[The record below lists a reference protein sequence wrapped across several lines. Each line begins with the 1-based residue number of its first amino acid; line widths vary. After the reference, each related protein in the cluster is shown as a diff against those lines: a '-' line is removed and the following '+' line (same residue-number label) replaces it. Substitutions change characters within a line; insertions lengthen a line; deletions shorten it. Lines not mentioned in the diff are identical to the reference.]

1 MLDKKKLRSLSR
13 NLIAEP
19 DNYMNSFRKNVQMY
33 IDEKDVTITQLA
45 EAADISE
52 STLKSFLYGDSQDCK
67 LSNVIRL
74 AKALNVSID
83 ELVGAGTISP
93 QTCQSLQLV
102 RQLPESFTHFV
113 RWSIIF
119 HYDMLTSNKV
129 SEYAIEVMNAEIG
142 DSGSMKMTNVMSLI
156 DITGL
161 NEDIRPKIFM
171 GIKMPGDMY
180 APKYYIGDIL
190 LIANDRPAREN
201 EPVVVV
207 NGENMWLLSRKEEID
222 ADGQKVINYYSIRD
236 GGFRCHENRIKQ
248 IIGYVVRVKRI
259 MYDEA

>member
-1 MLDKKKLRSLSR
+1 MFDKKRLRSLSR
-13 NLIAEP
+13 NLIANP
-19 DNYMNSFRKNVQMY
+19 DDYMSSFRKNVQMY
-33 IDEKDVTITQLA
+33 IDQKDVTIMQLA

-52 STLKSFLYGDSQDCK
+52 STLKSFLYGDNQDCR

-74 AKALNVSID
+74 AKALHVSMD

-129 SEYAIEVMNAEIG
+129 SEHAIEVMNAEVS
-142 DSGSMKMTNVMSLI
+142 DSGSMKMTNVMSII
-156 DITGL
+156 DIAGL
-161 NEDIRPKIFM
+161 PEDIRPKIFM
-171 GIKMPGDMY
+171 GIRMPGDMY
-180 APKYYIGDIL
+180 APKYYEGDIL

-207 NGENMWLLSRKEEID
+207 TGDSMWLLKRKEETV
-222 ADGQKVINYYSIRD
+222 DGKKTVNYYSIRD
-236 GGFRCHENRIKQ
+236 GGFRCGQERVKN

>member
-1 MLDKKKLRSLSR
+1 MFDKKRLRSLSR
-13 NLIAEP
+13 NLIANP
-19 DNYMNSFRKNVQMY
+19 DDYMSSFRKNVQMY
-33 IDEKDVTITQLA
+33 IDQKDVTIMQLA

-52 STLKSFLYGDSQDCK
+52 STLKSFLYGDNQDCR

-74 AKALNVSID
+74 AKALHVSMD

-119 HYDMLTSNKV
+119 HYDMLTSSKV
-129 SEYAIEVMNAEIG
+129 SEHAIEVMNAEVS
-142 DSGSMKMTNVMSLI
+142 DSGSMKMTNVMSII
-156 DITGL
+156 DIAGL
-161 NEDIRPKIFM
+161 PEDIRPKIFM
-171 GIKMPGDMY
+171 GIRMPGDMY
-180 APKYYIGDIL
+180 APKYYEGDIL

-207 NGENMWLLSRKEEID
+207 TGDNMWLLKRKEETV
-222 ADGQKVINYYSIRD
+222 DGKKTVNYYSIRD
-236 GGFRCHENRIKQ
+236 GGFRCGQERVKN